1 MHGLGGSHHGYYGCV
16 TTGLGFGVTLDC
28 VYVLLVVWSGGVESP
43 WRLWM
48 CDPGTVSAEGCQPRH
63 WNCDPRSRIERV
75 HPGYCGHVMP
85 GAGSLRWGLPGDCT
99 HVPQY
104 RFWEVGSLG
113 DCGRVTQS
121 EESGEEADSGD
132 CGLMTIYIY
141 SLGGSNSGYYVL
153 VTTGVGLGGVSP

>member
-1 MHGLGGSHHGYYGCV
+1 MHGLGRSHHGYYGCV

-28 VYVLLVVWSGGVESP
+28 GYVLLVVQSGGWSHPGDCGCVT
-43 WRLWM
+43 
-48 CDPGTVSAEGCQPRH
+48 PGTVSAEGCQPRH
-63 WNCDPRSRIERV
+63 WKCDPRSRVERV

-113 DCGRVTQS
+113 DCGCVTQS
-121 EESGEEADSGD
+121 AVSQEEANPGD
-132 CGLMTIYIY
+132 CGLMTVCI
-141 SLGGSNSGYYVL
+141 
-153 VTTGVGLGGVSP
+153 